1 MKVHTSLIE
10 NSRALLNEAW
20 FDRGEALRYIFLFQT
35 LVIVFH
41 EWFVGVRAFVLQEFE
56 TAETCMT
63 SHWETNHYLF

>member
-56 TAETCMT
+56 TTETYTT